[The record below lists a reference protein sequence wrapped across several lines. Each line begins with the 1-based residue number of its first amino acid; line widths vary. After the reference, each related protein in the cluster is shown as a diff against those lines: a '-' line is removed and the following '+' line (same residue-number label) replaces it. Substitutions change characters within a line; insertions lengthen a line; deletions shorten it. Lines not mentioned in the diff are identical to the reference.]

1 MARINL
7 QDIELDQIYDFIE
20 NGISEESKI
29 PKEIADYLEMMDKVR
44 GMHLRIDKYA
54 SKDAIVNH
62 LIKVDG
68 LSRYLASKL
77 YDQTVEY
84 FYCDNRVSKS
94 AWRNVYAELLM
105 KVIVFAIEKAKD
117 TADAAK
123 IGRMILDLGKLRQLD
138 QPDKEDLPVEL
149 FQRPFKLYTTDA
161 EALGMGKVDRAKLAE
176 FIDSFDE
183 LSEAEKIQ
191 IKREAQILP
200 VKVFLD
206 AEEDPRKTG

>member
-1 MARINL
+1 MERIKLEDIDL
-7 QDIELDQIYDFIE
+7 QQIYDFIE
-20 NGISEESKI
+20 NGISENTKI
-29 PKEIADYLEMMDKVR
+29 PEAVANYLEMMDKVR

-62 LIKVDG
+62 LIKVEG
-68 LSRYLASKL
+68 LSRYMANKL
-77 YDQTVEY
+77 YDQTIEY
-84 FYCDNRVSKS
+84 FYCETRISKN
-94 AWRNVYAELLM
+94 AWRNVYAELMM

-117 TADAAK
+117 ASDAAK
-123 IGRMILDLGKLRQLD
+123 IGKMIVDLGKLRQLD
-138 QPDKEDLPVEL
+138 QPDKEELPAEL

-161 EALGMGKVDRAKLAE
+161 EALGMGKVNRAQLAE
-176 FIDSFDE
+176 FIDSLEE

-206 AEEDPRKTG
+206 EEEDPRKTG